1 MKIKALVLGMAMLAG
16 VAGTAQ
22 AGLLTIDPNKAQQQ
36 YTTPP
41 DNGGTSG
48 NQVIPNQA
56 GWLGADLYLTG
67 VAGTQYVITY
77 EYFGAEAGF
86 NNTFT
91 PDGAATFTANSTA
104 IGTQTFQWVVPA
116 SGWELLGF
124 RFESQLPQTVINGS
138 NPDNN
143 TPGQS
148 ANFFVSFND
157 KGGQVADLT
166 TGDFAFVALDDG
178 GAGPDDNHDDLVVKI
193 TARAVSVPEPT
204 SMLLLGAGLIG
215 LAGVARRRR

>member
-22 AGLLTIDPNKAQQQ
+22 AGLLTIDPTTAQGE
-36 YTTPP
+36 YTTPADLGSP
-41 DNGGTSG
+41 SG
-48 NQVIPNQA
+48 NQIIPTQA

-91 PDGAATFTANSTA
+91 PDGAATFTSNLTA
-104 IGTQTFQWVVPA
+104 IGTQTFQWVTPA
-116 SGWELLGF
+116 SGMELLAF
-124 RFESQLPQTVINGS
+124 SFESQLPQTIVNGN
-138 NPDNN
+138 NPDNVVPN
-143 TPGQS
+143 
-148 ANFFVSFND
+148 ANFFVSFNP
-157 KGGQVADLT
+157 KGGQVANLT
-166 TGDFAFVALDDG
+166 TGDFAYISLDDG
-178 GAGPDDNHDDLVVKI
+178 GAANDDNHDDLVVKI